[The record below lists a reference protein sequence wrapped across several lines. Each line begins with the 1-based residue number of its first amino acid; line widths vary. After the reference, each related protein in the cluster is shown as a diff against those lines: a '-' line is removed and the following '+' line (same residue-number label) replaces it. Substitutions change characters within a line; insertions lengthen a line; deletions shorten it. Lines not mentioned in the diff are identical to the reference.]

1 MNISPNGQYLFTG
14 GKEGVIV
21 FWNIINENRKF
32 LPRMN
37 SEILKISI
45 SPNSS
50 IAAVLLRENK
60 IKFIKLEWLCETIA
74 L

>member
-60 IKFIKLEWLCETIA
+60 IKFIK
-74 L
+74 